1 MKLYEMVDLIYD
13 RISLSAP
20 FLARGP
26 KGRGFGLR
34 RRRGGRC
41 RTPVTKSA
49 RKAGF
54 VLVIL
59 ASTLPSACNP
69 DTDSASGDPSA
80 AGVTTTIDTID
91 GVVRVTNTGDPPQ
104 WQLTQVASIGPKS
117 LTDDGSPDEFGRVYD
132 FALGPDQSV
141 YVADGLNN
149 EIRVFG
155 LDGSH
160 RFTFGRSGEGPGE
173 FARAYSVVWLGDRL
187 LALDTEQGRISEF
200 TAEGEYIGQRRI
212 RGGISGGE
220 GEVRFWRVDTDEAY
234 YFTRALA
241 PAPGRWSEFVGVDSR
256 GETGDTLLQL
266 AGPRATITCEPSS
279 DRSSFFGIPFGA
291 KLVQRPGPGG
301 VMYSALTDAY
311 RIALTSTTDDTV
323 RVIERSLPAEPIS
336 DEEWDDGNA
345 RYRALRDTFPL
356 MRCDPARPPR
366 PGAKPFIQQIDI
378 AYDGTLWV
386 EVLRE
391 TGNLWEVFDTEGGL
405 LASLPAP
412 AKGSL
417 PPAIGAH
424 HVLTVRKDSFGLDH
438 VDVWRIER
446 GPP

>member
-1 MKLYEMVDLIYD
+1 MV
-13 RISLSAP
+13 
-20 FLARGP
+20 
-26 KGRGFGLR
+26 
-34 RRRGGRC
+34 
-41 RTPVTKSA
+41 T
-49 RKAGF
+49 
-54 VLVIL
+54 
-59 ASTLPSACNP
+59 STLPAACSP
-69 DTDSASGDPSA
+69 DTDSAPGDPSN

-91 GVVRVTNTGDPPQ
+91 GVVRVTNTGTPPG
-104 WQLTQVASIGPKS
+104 WQLTQIASIGPKS

-132 FALGPDQSV
+132 VALGPDESV

-200 TAEGEYIGQRRI
+200 SAEGDYLGQRRI
-212 RGGISGGE
+212 RGGMSGSE
-220 GEVRFWRVDTDEAY
+220 GWIRFWRVDTDEAY

-241 PAPGRWSEFVGVDSR
+241 PTPGRWSEFVGVDSR

-266 AGPRATITCEPSS
+266 AGPSVATITCEPSR

-291 KLVQRPGPGG
+291 KLVQRPGRGG

-311 RIALTSTTDDTV
+311 RIALTPTTDDTV

-366 PGAKPFIQQIDI
+366 PDAKPFIQQIDI

-386 EVLRE
+386 EVIRE
-391 TGNLWEVFDTEGGL
+391 AGNLWEVFDTEGRL
-405 LASLPAP
+405 VASLPAP
-412 AKGSL
+412 TGRRYFL
-417 PPAIGAH
+417 PPAIAND
-424 HVLTVRKDSFGLDH
+424 HVLTVRRGNFDLDY

-446 GPP
+446 GLP